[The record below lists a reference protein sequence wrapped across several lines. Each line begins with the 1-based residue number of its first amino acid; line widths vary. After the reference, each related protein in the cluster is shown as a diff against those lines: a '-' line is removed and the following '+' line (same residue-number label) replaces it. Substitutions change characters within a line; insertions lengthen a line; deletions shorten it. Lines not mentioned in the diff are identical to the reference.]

1 MVNCLHCLLTYG
13 DCQII
18 DMYMYVFSLAFF
30 THVLSPLLS
39 SEVQVLY
46 LLDFV
51 PEEFSDKLL
60 TKHTLAV
67 LEVRWFQFIVNW
79 SGVIINYF

>member
-18 DMYMYVFSLAFF
+18 DIYMYVFSLAFF
-30 THVLSPLLS
+30 TRVLSPLLS

-51 PEEFSDKLL
+51 PDEFSDKLL
-60 TKHTLAV
+60 TIHTLAV

-79 SGVIINYF
+79 SGVINYF